1 MSALDYNLCTA
12 IEDTVQSEGLRPLGR
27 TLGLSHNTIA
37 AHGSNLDRWSAEELF
52 KLADHSDAVRL
63 AIIAR
68 LQRDSANGATSLER
82 SAIQVIADSSRLNE
96 TLANDLSDG
105 QISAREAK
113 EALPRARAELETLR
127 VVISLLEMRERG
139 QA

>member
-12 IEDTVQSEGLRPLGR
+12 IEDTVQTEGLRPLGR
-27 TLGLSHNTIA
+27 ALGLSHNTIA
-37 AHGSNLDRWSAEELF
+37 AHGAKLDRWSADELIR
-52 KLADHSDAVRL
+52 LADHNEAVRL
-63 AIIAR
+63 ALIAR
-68 LQRDSANGATSLER
+68 LQPVSVSSLESLER
-82 SAIQVIADSSRLNE
+82 SAIQVISDSSRLNE
-96 TLANDLSDG
+96 ALANDLSDG
-105 QISAREAK
+105 RISAREAT